1 MARSGA
7 AEPRSFEVLAP
18 ARVDLA
24 GGTLDLWPLHCFHPG
39 SITVNVALR
48 RGVRVRL
55 VAGGAPPG
63 RIRHASPGSPPV
75 ELGRGDG
82 ARHLSAAVGF
92 HLLPGGG
99 FAVEVL
105 EQPPVGSGL
114 GASSAFAVALAR
126 ACLALDKRRLPARS
140 LVALLRDLEAAVL
153 AAPTGVQDYYPALLG
168 GVLAI
173 HLEPGGERVERL
185 PVRLGWVEERLV
197 VVFSGITHA
206 SGMVNWEIY
215 RARVDGDARVAAAL
229 GEIAGAAVDC
239 RRGLLAADEN
249 AVGEAVAV
257 EWAARRRLAPAV
269 TNPTLDAI
277 VEAGLAAGA
286 RGAKACGAGGGGS
299 LLFWAP
305 PGRRA
310 AVCAAALAA
319 APAGAFEIRDGLSPR
334 GAAIRK
340 RRAEGRG

>member
-1 MARSGA
+1 
-7 AEPRSFEVLAP
+7 
-18 ARVDLA
+18 
-24 GGTLDLWPLHCFHPG
+24 
-39 SITVNVALR
+39 
-48 RGVRVRL
+48 
-55 VAGGAPPG
+55 
-63 RIRHASPGSPPV
+63 V
-75 ELGRGDG
+75 ELGPEDG
-82 ARHLSAAVGF
+82 ARHLGAAVGF
-92 HLLPGGG
+92 HLLPNGG

-105 EQPPVGSGL
+105 DQPPVGSGL

-126 ACLALDKRRLPARS
+126 ACLAPDNRRLPPSR

-153 AAPTGVQDYYPALLG
+153 AAPTGVQDYYPALFG
-168 GVLAI
+168 GALAI

-206 SGMVNWEIY
+206 SGMVNWEVY
-215 RARVDGDARVAAAL
+215 RARVDGDARVATAL
-229 GEIAGAAVDC
+229 GEIVGAAAEC

-249 AVGEAVAV
+249 AVGKAMAV

-277 VEAGLAAGA
+277 VAAGLAAGA

-299 LLFWAP
+299 LVFWSP

-319 APAGAFEIRDGLSPR
+319 APVGAFEITGGLARR
-334 GAAIRK
+334 GAAIRQ
-340 RRAEGRG
+340 RER

>member
-7 AEPRSFEVLAP
+7 SGPRSLEVLAP

-24 GGTLDLWPLHCFHPG
+24 GGTLDLWPLYCFHPG
-39 SITVNVALR
+39 SVTVNLALR
-48 RGVRVRL
+48 RGVRLRL
-55 VAGGAPPG
+55 VPGCAPRG
-63 RIRHASPGSPPV
+63 RIRHASPGDPSV
-75 ELGRGDG
+75 ELGPGDA
-82 ARHLSAAVGF
+82 ARHLGAAVGF
-92 HLLPGGG
+92 HLFPDGG
-99 FAVEVL
+99 FAVDVL

-126 ACLALDKRRLPARS
+126 ACLALAKRRFPPHRLA
-140 LVALLRDLEAAVL
+140 ALLRDLEAAVL

-168 GVLAI
+168 GALAI

-185 PVRLGWVEERLV
+185 PVHLDWVEERLV

-206 SGMVNWEIY
+206 SGMVNWEVY
-215 RARVDGDARVAAAL
+215 RARVDGDTRVATAL
-229 GEIAGAAVDC
+229 GEIVGAAAEC

-249 AVGEAVAV
+249 AVGQAIAV

-269 TNPTLDAI
+269 TNQTLDAI
-277 VEAGLAAGA
+277 VAAGLAAGA
-286 RGAKACGAGGGGS
+286 SGAKACGAGGGGS

-305 PGRRA
+305 RGRRA
-310 AVCAAALAA
+310 AVCSAALAA
-319 APAGAFEIRDGLSPR
+319 APTGAFEITGGLSPR

-340 RRAEGRG
+340 KEG